1 MRKRKSVL
9 ISEDVE
15 TTCAA
20 RACVNGCV
28 GEHERSARGNESAYV
43 GHKIGRYLD
52 TVREL
57 FKIWSAAAAA
67 GNGNP
72 IPPPARIHR
81 RQRGI
86 SVRTRQPLNATDWC
100 ASDLDA
106 IAIDVGCAIHPAD
119 DN

>member
-1 MRKRKSVL
+1 M
-9 ISEDVE
+9 
-15 TTCAA
+15 CAA

-43 GHKIGRYLD
+43 GQKIGRYRD

-57 FKIWSAAAAA
+57 FNIWTAAAAA

-72 IPPPARIHR
+72 IPPPARVHR

-86 SVRTRQPLNATDWC
+86 SVRTRQPLEAADQAAC
-100 ASDLDA
+100 GASQLPLD
-106 IAIDVGCAIHPAD
+106 VVLPT
-119 DN
+119 